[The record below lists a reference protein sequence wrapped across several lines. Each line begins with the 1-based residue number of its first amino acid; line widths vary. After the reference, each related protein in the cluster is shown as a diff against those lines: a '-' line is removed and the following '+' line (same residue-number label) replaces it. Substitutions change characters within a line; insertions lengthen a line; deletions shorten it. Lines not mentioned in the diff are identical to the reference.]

1 MELKADL
8 HTHTTYSDGILKPA
22 ELLSLA
28 KEKGISVISI
38 VDHDTLDGN
47 IEAESISSEYGIEVI
62 MGCEFSC
69 FENGKEY
76 HLLGYAFDP
85 DNKNLKTHLNNYR
98 NVRLSRAKHIHSKL
112 CTLGL
117 NLTFDEILEAADKA
131 PVARPHIASVM
142 VKKGYV
148 ADLKEAFMKYIG
160 EGAPAYQPKAVF
172 PVEMAIKM
180 INSANGVAVL
190 AHPRNYI
197 EQPKLYQLIQQG
209 LDGIEVNHPS
219 HSEEQKKFYHYVA
232 SQYWLLE
239 TGGSDYHGSRE
250 FDAGNIGNFYVSYSV
265 VESIKYLTDRNK
277 HGWV

>member
-8 HTHTTYSDGILKPA
+8 HTHTTYSDGILKPS
-22 ELLSLA
+22 ELLNLA
-28 KEKGISVISI
+28 SSRGLNVISI

-47 IEAESISSEYGIEVI
+47 LEASAIASEYNIEVI

-69 FENGKEY
+69 YENGKEY

-85 DNKNLKTHLNNYR
+85 DNANLKTHLNNYR
-98 NVRLSRAKHIHSKL
+98 NIRLSRARQIHNKL
-112 CTLGL
+112 NVLGV
-117 NLTFDEILEAADKA
+117 NITFDDILEAADKA

-148 ADLKEAFMKYIG
+148 TDLKEAFMKFIG

-180 INSANGVAVL
+180 INKANGVAVL

-197 EQPKLYQLIQQG
+197 EQAKLYELIQKG

-219 HSEEQKKFYHYVA
+219 HSEEQRKFYHYVA

-250 FDAGNIGNFYVSYSV
+250 FDDSNFGNFHVPYTV

-277 HGWV
+277 FGWL

>member
-8 HTHTTYSDGILKPA
+8 HTHTTYSDGILKPF
-22 ELLSLA
+22 ELLNLA
-28 KEKGISVISI
+28 REKGLSVISI

-47 IEAESISSEYGIEVI
+47 IEAASICSDYDIEVI

-69 FENGKEY
+69 YENGKEY

-85 DNKNLKTHLNNYR
+85 ADKNLRIHLDNYR
-98 NVRLSRAKHIHSKL
+98 IARLTRAKQIHKKL
-112 CTLGL
+112 KIMGVDIS
-117 NLTFDEILEAADKA
+117 FDEILEAADKA
-131 PVARPHIASVM
+131 PVARPHIGSVL

-148 ADLKEAFMKYIG
+148 NDLREAFMKYLG
-160 EGAPAYQPKAVF
+160 EGCPAYYPKSVF

-180 INSANGVAVL
+180 INKAKGVAVL

-197 EQPKLYQLIQQG
+197 DQPTLYKFIQSG

-219 HSEEQKKFYHYVA
+219 HSEEQRKFYHYVA

-239 TGGSDYHGSRE
+239 TGGSDFHGSRE
-250 FDAGNIGNFYVSYSV
+250 FDAFNIGNFYVPYSV
-265 VESIKYLTDRNK
+265 VESIKYLTGQK
-277 HGWV
+277 